1 MPMCHIRIRITISV
15 KVAAASETITEK
27 KLEWYYGHV
36 EKRVEGHVLRRML
49 DAPVPGQSRRGRQ
62 TTRWTC
68 QEKGRRARA
77 KKNVRCTSTRT
88 ETERKT
94 DNQVDMSREGK
105 KGTG

>member
-1 MPMCHIRIRITISV
+1 MLIRMLDAP
-15 KVAAASETITEK
+15 VAYQERDGE
-27 KLEWYYGHV
+27 EDRQPDGHV
-36 EKRVEGHVLRRML
+36 KRREEGHVLIRML
-49 DAPVPGQSRRGRQ
+49 DAPVPGKRRRGRR

-77 KKNVRCTSTRT
+77 NKNVRCTSARK

-105 KGTG
+105 KCTC